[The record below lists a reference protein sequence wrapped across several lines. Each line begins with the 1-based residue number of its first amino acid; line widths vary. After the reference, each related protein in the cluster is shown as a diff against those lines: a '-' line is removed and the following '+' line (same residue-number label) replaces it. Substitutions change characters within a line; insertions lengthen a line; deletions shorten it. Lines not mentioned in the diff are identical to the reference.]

1 MAKRSFTP
9 GPWIAEEVGVTDMGP
24 DGIAVFEVRTADGH
38 KRICEYMG
46 DGDAQLIAAAP
57 QMLAALQALSD
68 ALPSDE
74 YMRAQG
80 QEPGPGLVAM
90 RAAIAAATGSAE

>member
-46 DGDAQLIAAAP
+46 DGDAQLVASAP
-57 QMLAALQALSD
+57 ALLAALEVMVNKATKQNWNDKYPDELAQAF
-68 ALPSDE
+68 
-74 YMRAQG
+74 
-80 QEPGPGLVAM
+80 
-90 RAAIAAATGSAE
+90 AAIAAANGVSAS